1 MSEQFTDSDVERCS
15 PEVPE
20 NPDYSRTELRQNRQR
35 IFATTLAFIVASW
48 VYVWTG
54 SMDPGGGVALT
65 IIALITAAIFLWLF
79 ASSSST
85 KLDENSA
92 GAGQTVEPRT
102 MGTILGYLFNV
113 FKN

>member
-1 MSEQFTDSDVERCS
+1 MSDQFTDYDVEPRS

-20 NPDYSRTELRQNRQR
+20 NPDYSRTELRKNRQR
-35 IFATTLAFIVASW
+35 IFAATLAFIVASW
-48 VYVWTG
+48 VYVLRA
-54 SMDPGGGVALT
+54 SMDAGGGVALT
-65 IIALITAAIFLWLF
+65 IIALLTASIFLWLF

-102 MGTILGYLFNV
+102 MGTILGYLFNG